1 MLIADN
7 LPIFIDSESLNDM
20 RSTMLQTIPASLA
33 LQSPKVI
40 IINKIIQ
47 LVFII
52 SAPQSVADLVVITQV
67 KLGICIANFIGER
80 LN

>member
-7 LPIFIDSESLNDM
+7 LPIFVDSESLNDM

>member
-1 MLIADN
+1 MLIAAN

-47 LVFII
+47 LVFIV
-52 SAPQSVADLVVITQV
+52 SAPQSVADLVVITQAR
-67 KLGICIANFIGER
+67 LGIFIANFLGER

>member
-1 MLIADN
+1 MLIATN

-20 RSTMLQTIPASLA
+20 RLTMLQTIAASLA

-47 LVFII
+47 LVFIV
-52 SAPQSVADLVVITQV
+52 SALQSLTDLVVITQAR
-67 KLGICIANFIGER
+67 LGIFIANFLGER

>member
-1 MLIADN
+1 MLIATN

-20 RSTMLQTIPASLA
+20 RLTMLQTIAASLA

-47 LVFII
+47 LVFIV
-52 SAPQSVADLVVITQV
+52 SAPQSVTDLVVITQAR
-67 KLGICIANFIGER
+67 LRIFIANFLGER

>member
-1 MLIADN
+1 MLIAAN

-20 RSTMLQTIPASLA
+20 RSTMLQTIAASLA

-47 LVFII
+47 LVFIV
-52 SAPQSVADLVVITQV
+52 SATQSIIDLVVITQAR
-67 KLGICIANFIGER
+67 LRIFIANFLGER

>member
-1 MLIADN
+1 MLIAAN

-20 RSTMLQTIPASLA
+20 RSTMLQNIPASLA

-47 LVFII
+47 LVFIV
-52 SAPQSVADLVVITQV
+52 SAPQSIADLVVITQA
-67 KLGICIANFIGER
+67 KLGICIANFLGER